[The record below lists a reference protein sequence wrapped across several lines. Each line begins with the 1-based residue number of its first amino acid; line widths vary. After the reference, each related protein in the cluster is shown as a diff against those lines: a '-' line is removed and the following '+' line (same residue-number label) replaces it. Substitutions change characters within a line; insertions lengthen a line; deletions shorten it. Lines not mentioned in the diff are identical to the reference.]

1 MFLKVRSIFE
11 DEIME
16 CDHFVCLFFIQVL
29 VIDFGAEMYVW
40 IGKQSPK
47 PDRVTALRQAEELWS
62 QGYNYSAFKINP
74 MSPFLGNLEKN
85 LSLLGKLFKIK

>member
-1 MFLKVRSIFE
+1 M
-11 DEIME
+11 
-16 CDHFVCLFFIQVL
+16 L

-47 PDRVTALRQAEELWS
+47 TDRVTALRQAEELWS

-74 MSPFLGNLEKN
+74 MSPFLGNLAYCVTGSCATVHVVN
-85 LSLLGKLFKIK
+85 LY